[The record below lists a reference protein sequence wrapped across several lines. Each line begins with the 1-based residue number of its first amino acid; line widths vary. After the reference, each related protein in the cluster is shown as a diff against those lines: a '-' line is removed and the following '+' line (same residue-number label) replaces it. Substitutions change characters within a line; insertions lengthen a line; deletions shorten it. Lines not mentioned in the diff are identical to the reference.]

1 VASQSRSASTFGH
14 FFAAE
19 SALVNGLFLTI
30 SLAGLMTVRS
40 DVRFV
45 PCGQLDYELVGG
57 SSGAQNHPFR
67 TGSEPVPNRDVGLE
81 HPELLG
87 GRCRGGE

>member
-1 VASQSRSASTFGH
+1 
-14 FFAAE
+14 
-19 SALVNGLFLTI
+19 
-30 SLAGLMTVRS
+30 MTVRS

-87 GRCRGGE
+87 GRCRVMANEAGSRSWWSTKISHGQKL